1 LLSAGPL
8 IFTGAGFASIEGV
21 VVLARLLAGYE
32 FTAIPP
38 PVPLVHFTV
47 RARDGIWLW
56 ISKRSEDKITDSA
69 TVGRKIP
76 KCRQISNNRILGESV
91 SKINFWRIL

>member
-32 FTAIPP
+32 FTAIAPP
-38 PVPLVHFTV
+38 RAIGAFYCP
-47 RARDGIWLW
+47 RARRNLVVGFQAIRGQNNGFGNSWPKN
-56 ISKRSEDKITDSA
+56 SK
-69 TVGRKIP
+69 V
-76 KCRQISNNRILGESV
+76 
-91 SKINFWRIL
+91 